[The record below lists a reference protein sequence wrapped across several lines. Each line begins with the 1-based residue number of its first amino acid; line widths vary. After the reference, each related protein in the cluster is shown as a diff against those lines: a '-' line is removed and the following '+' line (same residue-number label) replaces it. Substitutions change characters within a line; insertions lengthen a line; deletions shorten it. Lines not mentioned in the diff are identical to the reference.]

1 MRRQYLT
8 HVKIVLDEKPRN
20 YVHFS
25 SACKGFLSQMQL
37 GGSRSLEEVVMSIQM
52 TSHIGTARALE
63 GVASYARN
71 PDRAHSGSELAR
83 RSMVEFFPKYDAMVT
98 IAKDFTD
105 PETYAT
111 DIEYLLDP
119 SNVLDQMGV

>member
-1 MRRQYLT
+1 MRRQFLT
-8 HVKIVLDEKPRN
+8 QFKNVLDEKPRN

-37 GGSRSLEEVVMSIQM
+37 GGTLTLEDVVTSIQM
-52 TSHIGTARALE
+52 TSHLGTVRALE
-63 GVASYARN
+63 RVVSYARN
-71 PDRAHSGSELAR
+71 PNRAHSGSQLAR
-83 RSMVEFFPKYDAMVT
+83 RTMIEFFPNYNAMVA

-119 SNVLDQMGV
+119 SNDLDKTGV